1 MFTEAVKR
9 KLIKANPC
17 ANVKKLKNDSRTVK
31 ILTAEEVKKLFPENP
46 LAIWS
51 GEIYYAA
58 NRLASLTGMRPGEV
72 MGLKGEFVF
81 DRYIRVCGQYGKYGY
96 KNHTKTKE
104 NRDIPLLPEM
114 LEVLRGL
121 MKKNG
126 NGFVFSENGGAIPVD
141 PLPMR
146 KEFHRALKRIG
157 LTDEEIRAR
166 GLSPHSWRH
175 FVNTELQVQGL
186 TL

>member
-1 MFTEAVKR
+1 
-9 KLIKANPC
+9 
-17 ANVKKLKNDSRTVK
+17 
-31 ILTAEEVKKLFPENP
+31 
-46 LAIWS
+46 
-51 GEIYYAA
+51 
-58 NRLASLTGMRPGEV
+58 MRPGEV
-72 MGLKGEFVF
+72 MGFKGEFIF

-121 MKKNG
+121 MAKNEG
-126 NGFVFSENGGAIPVD
+126 GFVFSENGGEKPVE
-141 PLPMR
+141 PIIMR

-157 LTDEEIRAR
+157 LTDGEIRER

-186 TL
+186 TLQQVQAVTGHRSVQMTKHYSHIDPKQINGITEAQAAIMKNEKTEPEKNGKQA